1 MTDPTPAMT
10 GETITS
16 AAELDAL
23 PVGSVVRT
31 SDGQDTWVCYLSE
44 YGPRWV
50 GVEVDPDDYAVS
62 IEHKQHWLYD
72 ALPLTVLYR
81 PDRPAAVTVSDE
93 GRAAAEERMGR
104 VMGWQYLVRYSGQ
117 KPEWMAD
124 TLGALARAALAS
136 RPQAAVSV
144 SREQIATAR
153 REFFDVMSRSYLSSE
168 AMADDMVHSIRRA
181 LGIEVRDE

>member
-1 MTDPTPAMT
+1 MTDLTPAT
-10 GETITS
+10 SGETITS

-23 PVGSVVRT
+23 PLGAVLDDANHEVYMRIQGVVKGSSR
-31 SDGQDTWVCYLSE
+31 WVCMHDI
-44 YGPRWV
+44 V
-50 GVEVDPDDYAVS
+50 AVPVFP
-62 IEHKQHWLYD
+62 
-72 ALPLTVLYR
+72 ATVLYR

-124 TLGALARAALAS
+124 TLGALARAVLAS
-136 RPQAAVSV
+136 RPQAAASV